1 MQPHIFTKL
10 KRKSQNS
17 SSIEKSSIYKPKK
30 GNKTRAQVW
39 FFDQIIGHCEQWRLY
54 AKKWQI
60 TLRRQTRDD
69 GYRAWINNRKTLGK
83 KGWKYNTKN
92 KWGTQRYKY
101 VFCCRGARHD
111 GAAFF
116 HIFLRCITNHQHIQY
131 SMCWMCSISYSGS
144 YINIPAVST
153 VWLTRQKQLKI
164 LLRSC
169 STSYWFN

>member
-101 VFCCRGARHD
+101 VFCCRGARHN

-116 HIFLRCITNHQHIQY
+116 HIFLRCITNHQHTY
-131 SMCWMCSISYSGS
+131 
-144 YINIPAVST
+144 ST
-153 VWLTRQKQLKI
+153 VYAECVPLVIQDPTLTS
-164 LLRSC
+164 LLSPLC
-169 STSYWFN
+169 DWQDKNS